1 MTAAVARFLRDCSG
15 AIAIEYAIIGSI
27 ISIALVAGATVIG
40 VRLNGML
47 NTVASHFD

>member
-1 MTAAVARFLRDCSG
+1 MTAAGACFLRDCSG
-15 AIAIEYAIIGSI
+15 ATAVEYAIIASI

-47 NTVASHFD
+47 NAVASHFD

>member
-15 AIAIEYAIIGSI
+15 ATAIEYAIIGSI

-47 NTVASHFD
+47 NAVAGHFD